1 MIDYLFGIAAFSLL
15 FSHVRLNHAFSIYDF
30 SAVDVALQ
38 AGVAARAYPGY
49 AFALV
54 TPNRVLHASFGGN
67 FTYDGDVPPPL
78 NHGSNPGM
86 SVDSLFDMA
95 SCTKVVATTSA
106 VARLYQLGL
115 LALDDPVSAHI
126 GTAFDVNGKSRIT
139 VRNCLLHNAGFAPD
153 PVPFWN
159 VASFGCPEST
169 HVHPAL
175 AFSCMSLV
183 WQSLLNQSLAYPI
196 GTKYVYSDLSFV
208 TLMFVV
214 GSVVRANQLVPQK
227 RLRFTCDLQNE
238 ANALQCYYE
247 AFVRI
252 NVLPQLGALSGAG
265 FFPVDQDRC
274 PPTTNDTTYRH
285 RVVQGQVQDP
295 NAYAMGGIAGHA
307 GLFASV
313 RDLVPVMQSLMGADY
328 RSYLNSTTVR
338 LFTTEQDHALSSRA
352 LGWNTN
358 DPTVFDSGWNCSCG
372 TLSPTT
378 FMHLGY
384 TGTMLCG
391 DWDRNVA
398 LIMLTNRVY
407 PNESN
412 TKIGAARR
420 AVGAAV
426 QAALDAVD
434 GQRPTAQ
441 CM

>member
-1 MIDYLFGIAAFSLL
+1 MMIAVLSLIFL
-15 FSHVRLNHAFSIYDF
+15 QLAQLNYATTVLNSAYDF
-30 SAVDVALQ
+30 SAVDSALF
-38 AGVAARAYPGY
+38 AGVTGHAYPGF

-54 TPNRVLHASFGGN
+54 TADRVLHTSFGGN
-67 FTYDGDVPPPL
+67 FTYIGDVPPPL
-78 NHGSNPGM
+78 NNGANPGV
-86 SVDSLFDMA
+86 STDALFDMA

-115 LALDDPVSAHI
+115 LNLDDPVGWFLGSAFNVH
-126 GTAFDVNGKSRIT
+126 GKQAIS

-159 VASFGCPEST
+159 VASFGCPESARA
-169 HVHPAL
+169 HPSL
-175 AFSCMSLV
+175 AFTCMPRV
-183 WQSLLNQSLAYPI
+183 WTSLLNQTLAYPI

-214 GSVVRANQLVPQK
+214 GSVVRANGLVPQK
-227 RLRFTCDLQNE
+227 RVRLTCNLQSE
-238 ANALQCYYE
+238 PNALQCYYE
-247 AFVRI
+247 AFVRLS
-252 NVLPQLGALSGAG
+252 VLPQLGAASGAG
-265 FFPVDQDRC
+265 FLPIDQYRC

-313 RDLVPVMQSLMGADY
+313 RDLVPVMQALIGADAS
-328 RSYLNSTTVR
+328 SYLNSSTVR

-372 TLSPTT
+372 TLSPKT

-391 DWDRNVA
+391 DPDRSVA
-398 LIMLTNRVY
+398 MIMLTNRVY
-407 PNESN
+407 PSELN

-426 QAALDAVD
+426 QLALDAVD
-434 GQRPTAQ
+434 GARPIAQ
-441 CM
+441 CT

>member
-1 MIDYLFGIAAFSLL
+1 
-15 FSHVRLNHAFSIYDF
+15 
-30 SAVDVALQ
+30 
-38 AGVAARAYPGY
+38 
-49 AFALV
+49 
-54 TPNRVLHASFGGN
+54 
-67 FTYDGDVPPPL
+67 
-78 NHGSNPGM
+78 
-86 SVDSLFDMA
+86 
-95 SCTKVVATTSA
+95 
-106 VARLYQLGL
+106 
-115 LALDDPVSAHI
+115 
-126 GTAFDVNGKSRIT
+126 
-139 VRNCLLHNAGFAPD
+139 
-153 PVPFWN
+153 
-159 VASFGCPEST
+159 
-169 HVHPAL
+169 
-175 AFSCMSLV
+175 
-183 WQSLLNQSLAYPI
+183 
-196 GTKYVYSDLSFV
+196 
-208 TLMFVV
+208 MFVV

-227 RLRFTCDLQNE
+227 RVRFTCDLQSE
-238 ANALQCYYE
+238 PNALQCYYE

-391 DWDRNVA
+391 DPDRSVA
-398 LIMLTNRVY
+398 MIMLTNRVY
-407 PNESN
+407 PNESEHEN
-412 TKIGAARR
+412 WRRATRRGRRSAGGARR
-420 AVGAAV
+420 RRW
-426 QAALDAVD
+426 
-434 GQRPTAQ
+434 QRPTAQ